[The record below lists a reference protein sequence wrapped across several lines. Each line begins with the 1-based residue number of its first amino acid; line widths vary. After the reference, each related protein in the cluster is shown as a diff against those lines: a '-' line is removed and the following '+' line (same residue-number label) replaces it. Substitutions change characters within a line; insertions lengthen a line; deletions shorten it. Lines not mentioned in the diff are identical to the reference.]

1 MITVRP
7 AAQRGHFDHGW
18 LDTSHSF
25 SFADYHDPDHMGFRS
40 LRVINEDRVQ
50 PGEEFGTHGHRDME
64 ILSWVLEGQI
74 AHKDNMGNGSIIKP
88 GEAQRMS
95 AGTGVMHS
103 ERNPSAREPAHFLQI
118 WLLPEKRGLK
128 PGYEQKNFADAR
140 GLRLLASHDGRE
152 GSVTVHQDADVW
164 LARLAAGESAELQL
178 RAGRGAWVQMARGA
192 AELRAGGKSVKLAQ
206 GDGASVE
213 DVAEMTVFANGE
225 CEALVFDLA

>member
-1 MITVRP
+1 MITTRP

-25 SFADYHDPDHMGFRS
+25 SFADYHDPQHMGFRS

-64 ILSWVLEGQI
+64 ILTWVLEGRL

-88 GEAQRMS
+88 GEAQRMT

-103 ERNPSAREPAHFLQI
+103 EANPSAGESVHFLQI
-118 WLLPEKRGLK
+118 WILPEGRGLP
-128 PGYEQKNFADAR
+128 PGYEQKSFADAH
-140 GLRLLASHDGRE
+140 GLRLIASHDGRE

-164 LARLAAGESAELQL
+164 LARLKDGETAELPL
-178 RAGRGAWVQMARGA
+178 RAGRGAWVQVARGGV
-192 AELRAGGKSVKLAQ
+192 EVRAGGKGVKLEQ

-213 DVAEMTVFANGE
+213 GEASVMVAGRGE
-225 CEALVFDLA
+225 CEAIVFDLG